1 MPPRHTL
8 TRAGIKPHLLHSCHA
23 HTADC
28 RLRSPPFTFTASARP
43 QDCSPCPPCS
53 VPPAQGCS
61 AQASWGV
68 PSIPPLLNAPSQPLH
83 LAISPSGCP
92 PNSCP
97 PGRKAGPAHPHHH
110 LRTGLWSQQSARP
123 GPAYSCLPPMGQ
135 QSPSE
140 AHVTCSPGAQWCLSC
155 LLQQDQWRRLFLGRA
170 IGREGTCG
178 QSGSSG
184 CQPLRSIGAWVRY
197 CYNSLHIYI

>member
-1 MPPRHTL
+1 MPTL
-8 TRAGIKPHLLHSCHA
+8 LTAGSAHLHSRSLPVHGHKTALPA
-23 HTADC
+23 HPVLSHQ
-28 RLRSPPFTFTASARP
+28 LRGVLHRPPGA
-43 QDCSPCPPCS
+43 
-53 VPPAQGCS
+53 
-61 AQASWGV
+61 
-68 PSIPPLLNAPSQPLH
+68 PLLSAPSQPLH

-123 GPAYSCLPPMGQ
+123 DPAYSCLPPMGQ

-140 AHVTCSPGAQWCLSC
+140 AHVTCSPGAQCCLSC
-155 LLQQDQWRRLFLGRA
+155 LLQQNQWRRLCLGRA

-184 CQPLRSIGAWVRY
+184 CPATALNRGLGQVL
-197 CYNSLHIYI
+197 L